1 MAQWSSQ
8 PFRQGQVIGATRNP
22 YAREA
27 EDWLKML
34 PEYSKL
40 AGQVT
45 GAMESGAPSASSW
58 ADPMLQ
64 SGISRMMDT
73 RMGATEEAQQRS
85 NIGDAYR
92 SAVGVGGFA
101 GGSGGAYRPGAV
113 RRIAGRE
120 ASQRLAPAMAGLEAK
135 KESMSREGL
144 QGGVGALT
152 SIYPTQARTQ
162 EAARGSYGQYL
173 GRLLG
178 GAGIGARN
186 QMKPG
191 VSPW

>member
-1 MAQWSSQ
+1 MAQAYQ
-8 PFRQGQVIGATRNP
+8 QGQVIGMTGNP
-22 YAREA
+22 FVKEA

-40 AGQVT
+40 AGQIT

-58 ADPMLQ
+58 ADPMLR
-64 SGISRMMDT
+64 SGIGRMMDT
-73 RMGATEEAQQRS
+73 RMGAAEEAQQRGK
-85 NIGDAYR
+85 IGDAYR
-92 SAVGVGGFA
+92 SAVGIGGFA
-101 GGSGGAYRPGAV
+101 GGSGGAYRPGAA

-135 KESMSREGL
+135 KEAMSREGL

-162 EAARGSYGQYL
+162 EASRGAYGQYL

-178 GAGIGARN
+178 GAGIDARN
-186 QMKPG
+186 QYKPG
-191 VSPW
+191 PSPF